1 MWIPGTFVIFVLLF
15 LAATSAAPLRR
26 ETKYVLGK
34 PRMLPG
40 IQKKKPVFK
49 HPVLVQKEPTG
60 PVVPVDV
67 KLDKIMENQD
77 VAYENLQVVY
87 DNIIL
92 YLKDFND
99 VLDDLFQIRLPN
111 WKTRY
116 NTLLQKVDDVRKL
129 VEQIPGPKGQNIPG

>member
-49 HPVLVQKEPTG
+49 HPVRVQKGPTG
-60 PVVPVDV
+60 QVVPVDV

-87 DNIIL
+87 DSIIP
-92 YLKDFND
+92 YLKAFDG
-99 VLDDLFQIRLPN
+99 VLYDLFQNRLPN

-116 NTLLQKVDDVRKL
+116 NTLLQKVDEALSCEEECCCSEPR
-129 VEQIPGPKGQNIPG
+129 